1 MLVVLGLVSIYSW
14 WVSELRS
21 FTWPSLLA
29 VEGAG
34 LAAIALARWRR
45 TTATTATPGP
55 VPASRRWS
63 RGVELWL
70 GLVLLLGLWELSA
83 YLQHP
88 RSDHPTLSSLV
99 DELLAAQPV
108 RAVAFAAWLCG
119 AYGLARR

>member
-14 WVSELRS
+14 WVTELRS

-34 LAAIALARWRR
+34 LVAIALGWAWS
-45 TTATTATPGP
+45 TPVTSEATTPPRTWVPG
-55 VPASRRWS
+55 VWM
-63 RGVELWL
+63 WL
-70 GLVLLLGLWELSA
+70 GSVLLLGLWELSA

-99 DELLAAQPV
+99 DELLASQPA